1 MAIKGQIQT
10 NRTSLLTAG
19 IFTLAL
25 ALALVAFNAGA
36 SSKDVQAPS
45 INVQVTSKDV
55 QAPSKDKDKTG
66 SEAEAIAEERAQ
78 LERCKSAI
86 TEEADF
92 PGFNDKRCK
101 GIQEDDIRLKGTYNL
116 MWQKLLNCAND
127 WIESDIQCNYGTQ
140 DQWLEAYAMNEKGEL
155 EL

>member
-10 NRTSLLTAG
+10 NRTSYAIAG
-19 IFTLAL
+19 IF
-25 ALALVAFNAGA
+25 LVALLFALLGYNAG
-36 SSKDVQAPS
+36 KDSRQGQVPS
-45 INVQVTSKDV
+45 ISVQVTSEASK
-55 QAPSKDKDKTG
+55 QAKQAKQG
-66 SEAEAIAEERAQ
+66 SEADAIADEREQ
-78 LERCKSAI
+78 LEKCKQAI
-86 TEEADF
+86 SDNADF

-101 GIQEDDIRLKGTYNL
+101 GIQEDDIRLKGTYDL

>member
-10 NRTSLLTAG
+10 NRTSYAIAG
-19 IFTLAL
+19 IFLLAL
-25 ALALVAFNAGA
+25 LFALLGFNAG
-36 SSKDVQAPS
+36 KDSRQGQTPS
-45 INVQVTSKDV
+45 VRVNVTSEAPK
-55 QAPSKDKDKTG
+55 QTPSKAKGT
-66 SEAEAIAEERAQ
+66 EAEALAQEREQ
-78 LERCKSAI
+78 LERCKTAI
-86 TEEADF
+86 LDNADF